1 MPKPKHEQLDFDG
14 LEILADEFTGTFNG
28 TVNTGVA
35 PVTVTYTSGS
45 GPATNG
51 AVTIANSAT
60 PTVTELLE
68 FCVELNAKIA
78 ALQ

>member
-35 PVTVTYTSGS
+35 PVTATATTGTLPTANGS
-45 GPATNG
+45 
-51 AVTIANSAT
+51 VTIANAAT
-60 PTVTELLE
+60 PTVNELLE